1 MTKKNKVIN
10 KFLEKP
16 LRKDLTFD
24 ELERL
29 FKMLGYEKKEGRG
42 SRIRFLNHETG
53 DVFITH
59 KPHPGNILKTYV
71 VKEVV
76 EKIRGITD
84 E

>member
-1 MTKKNKVIN
+1 MKKDKLID
-10 KFLEKP
+10 KFLETP
-16 LRKDLTFD
+16 PRKDLTFD
-24 ELERL
+24 EPEKL
-29 FKMLGYEKKEGRG
+29 FKILGYEKKEGRG